1 MILWSVLGAMSLAT
15 LGFLLWPLFRSEI
28 RFTMLLVG
36 IIIFVVASSA
46 GLYNYL
52 GSPRVPSGAGSM
64 PDVNEMVAS
73 LAVRLE
79 KNPDDINGWKML
91 GRSFETLQDFD
102 KSVAA
107 YEKAI
112 ELEQGKNPQTLVAL
126 AVVLMGKSSGELSD
140 RSSSLFENALALEP
154 NNLNAL
160 FYAGAAAAN
169 RGNTELAADR
179 WEILLGLD
187 PAEEIQSLLLGKVNE
202 WRGVHVEP
210 TELLPDFIRVN
221 ISVPDEVTNVVASD
235 TTVFVIAR
243 DSAQPSPPIAVA
255 RRRLGEFP
263 TIVVLS
269 DRDAMI
275 PGRPLSAFASVEVIA
290 RISLS
295 GSPIAQAGDWF
306 GSIVVDRM
314 ASQSNDLAI
323 DLEIDQV
330 VH

>member
-1 MILWSVLGAMSLAT
+1 M
-15 LGFLLWPLFRSEI
+15 
-28 RFTMLLVG
+28 
-36 IIIFVVASSA
+36 
-46 GLYNYL
+46 
-52 GSPRVPSGAGSM
+52 
-64 PDVNEMVAS
+64 
-73 LAVRLE
+73 
-79 KNPDDINGWKML
+79 
-91 GRSFETLQDFD
+91 Q
-102 KSVAA
+102 
-107 YEKAI
+107 
-112 ELEQGKNPQTLVAL
+112 
-126 AVVLMGKSSGELSD
+126 
-140 RSSSLFENALALEP
+140 
-154 NNLNAL
+154 
-160 FYAGAAAAN
+160 
-169 RGNTELAADR
+169 
-179 WEILLGLD
+179 
-187 PAEEIQSLLLGKVNE
+187 IQSLLLGKVNE

-275 PGRPLSAFASVEVIA
+275 PGRPLSAFASVEIIA
-290 RISLS
+290 RISLA